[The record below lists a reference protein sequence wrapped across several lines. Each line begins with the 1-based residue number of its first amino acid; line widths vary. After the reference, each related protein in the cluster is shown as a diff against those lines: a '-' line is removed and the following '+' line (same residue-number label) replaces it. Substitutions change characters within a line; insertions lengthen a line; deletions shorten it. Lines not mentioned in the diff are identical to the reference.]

1 MPGVQDAGV
10 VAGLVEARDRLALE
24 HRDRAVGLARE
35 QLARDREAD
44 DAGAHDDDVGFFARR
59 GQGVRL

>member
-1 MPGVQDAGV
+1 M
-10 VAGLVEARDRLALE
+10 AGLVEARDRLALE
-24 HRDRAVGLARE
+24 HRDGAVGLARE
-35 QLARDREAD
+35 QLAGDREAD